1 MSEVMFDKI
10 LGRIREG
17 GDEGGGGGGNTPKII
32 TINAINA
39 LTTEQC
45 ESLNAGD
52 VVVVAQNGVNYTC
65 VVTSKTSS
73 VIYLCYIYGDNKE
86 ITKVRYTIVNGEWGF
101 ENMKRFP
108 LATPLQN
115 SMPQY
120 GMVANTV
127 YVLGELNSDTTFA
140 LFPATDTDIANIW
153 YWTFNTGA
161 TAPMITWPA
170 QITMWVGGY
179 PSYIEPNSYYEVR
192 VMNGVATI
200 LHASS
205 LDASNSYNSDFNND
219 F

>member
-1 MSEVMFDKI
+1 MFDKI

-17 GDEGGGGGGNTPKII
+17 GDEGGGGGDNTPKII

-52 VVVVAQNGVNYTC
+52 VVVVAQNGVNCTC
-65 VVTSKTSS
+65 VVSSKTSS
-73 VIYLCYIYGDNKE
+73 VIYLCYIYGDNRDLYKA
-86 ITKVRYTIVNGEWGF
+86 RYTLTNGEWGF
-101 ENMKRFP
+101 DRIKIFP

-115 SMPQY
+115 SMPQS

-127 YVLGELNSDTTFA
+127 YALGELNSDTTFA

-170 QITMWVGGY
+170 QITMWADGEA
-179 PSYIEPNSYYEVR
+179 PTIEANKRYEVS
-192 VMNGVATI
+192 VMDGLACVVSADI
-200 LHASS
+200 PQQQ
-205 LDASNSYNSDFNND
+205 SND
-219 F
+219 